1 VILVR
6 YDGSRYHY
14 PIYSCLLIG
23 FNTFY
28 SENDSEFK
36 NIVLTKGEKP
46 PPKSPVKQSY
56 SGSSS
61 FVDEDLESVDS
72 KKSETSSLDVESS
85 GSAQEVLIVL
95 IAFPDFLNLLKFIL
109 APKGSANQCFQL

>member
-1 VILVR
+1 M
-6 YDGSRYHY
+6 
-14 PIYSCLLIG
+14 LIG

-85 GSAQEVLIVL
+85 GSAQEVLIVFVL
-95 IAFPDFLNLLKFIL
+95 LAFPDFLNLLKFIL
-109 APKGSANQCFQL
+109 APEGSANQCFQL